1 MEPFLFKLLLC
12 GIFLSIVGWF
22 LDKAH
27 RFTWLMKLVSRDAVN
42 GLIALNARAQNPNTT
57 VLPEHPGFNVILNH
71 WPNLTDRDSVKLIGR
86 GPAYTCYGAQV
97 TTGFALVAKD
107 ENRNLIVP
115 VWEEPSARTLFHKK
129 LDLIIFRL
137 GAIIFYL
144 GIGAALISGILGF
157 LKK

>member
-1 MEPFLFKLLLC
+1 MEPFLFKLFLF

-27 RFTWLMKLVSRDAVN
+27 RFTWLMKLISRDAVN
-42 GLIALNARAQNPNTT
+42 GLIALNALAQNTNIAVT
-57 VLPEHPGFNVILNH
+57 PEHPGFNVILNH

-97 TTGFALVAKD
+97 TTGFALVAED
-107 ENRNLIVP
+107 ENRNMIEP
-115 VWEEPSARTLFHKK
+115 AWEEPSARTLFHKK
-129 LDLIIFRL
+129 LDLILFRL
-137 GAIIFYL
+137 GAVIFFL
-144 GIGAALISGILGF
+144 GIGVALVSGILGF